1 MSELFVGID
10 VSKRFFDVCVKDL
23 RNNPVLPHKRYEQ
36 SQKGFE
42 ALDKDL
48 EPLRKLAKNRVTV
61 GMESTGIYHLNLY
74 EHLHK
79 NGIYPHIINPIEI
92 KSRAKS
98 RIRKTRTDKID
109 ASIIA
114 EKLITDARPE
124 QQYRLNDATHS
135 LREECRILF
144 RLKKMIRLMKIEA
157 NRDLNILCPGYD
169 KHFKNCLTPASRAI
183 VKLAFRKT
191 RYLDVSEED
200 IHETL
205 ESYHIDKS
213 RVPKKAR
220 ILHELF
226 SNTVTPRHLKDPILT
241 DLHMIIARYELVHSQ
256 MKRME
261 KRIARQFE
269 QMDSKITSIPGI
281 STYTGAIIVGE
292 IGDITRFNSAKQLVA
307 FAGLDPT
314 IKESGESRKL
324 GRISKRGSPILR
336 EALYQASFASTIH
349 NPVCSQ
355 YYHRL
360 KARGKHHNICII
372 AVARKL
378 SHIVYSVL
386 KNDVDF
392 YIPTHINLE
401 NTSD

>member
-1 MSELFVGID
+1 MSRLFVGID
-10 VSKRFFDVCVKDL
+10 VSKRHFDVCVKDL
-23 RNNPVLPHKRYEQ
+23 RNDTVLPSKRYKQ
-36 SQKGFE
+36 SQEGFE
-42 ALDKDL
+42 DLDKDL
-48 EPLRKLAKNRVTV
+48 ESLRRIAKGRITV
-61 GMESTGIYHLNLY
+61 GLESTGVYHLNLY
-74 EHLHK
+74 EHLYK
-79 NGIYPHIINPIEI
+79 NGISAHIINPIEI
-92 KSRAKS
+92 KSRAMS

-124 QQYRLNDATHS
+124 QQYRLNDAIHS

-169 KHFKNCLTPASRAI
+169 NHFKNCLTPASIAI

-200 IHETL
+200 IHKTL

-213 RVPKKAR
+213 RVPRKAR

-226 SNTVTPRHLKDPILT
+226 SKTATPRYHKDPILT
-241 DLHMIIARYELVHSQ
+241 DLHMIIARYELVQSQ
-256 MKRME
+256 MVRLE
-261 KRIARQFE
+261 KKIARKFE

-292 IGDITRFNSAKQLVA
+292 IGDIKRFNSAKQLVA

-314 IKESGESRKL
+314 VKESGESRKL
-324 GRISKRGSPILR
+324 GRISKRGSPLLR

-378 SHIVYSVL
+378 SHIIYSVL
-386 KNDVDF
+386 KNDKEF
-392 YIPTHINLE
+392 YIPTHINSE
-401 NTSD
+401 NTSN